1 MASSGLPMPN
11 QTEQLSPGTALI
23 TGADRG
29 LGFGLTQELLNRG
42 WTVIAGRNL
51 DWHELKEL
59 APKFPQTLHILDLDV
74 TSQESA
80 DAAAQAATSLIS
92 HLDILICNAGI
103 NRSAHIN
110 SIREDQN
117 YQDMLDELN
126 INAIGCLRIVKA
138 FLPLMD
144 QGNHKRLC
152 FVSSEAGSVAA
163 SKRTGWFGYCMSKAG
178 LNIAVKNLSND
189 LTPQGYEF
197 RLYHPGWMRTY
208 MRGTKNLAA
217 ELEPE
222 EAANFALKHFLSAD
236 HIPLVLRDFAGKD
249 YPW

>member
-1 MASSGLPMPN
+1 MPN
-11 QTEQLSPGTALI
+11 QSEQLSPGTALI

-126 INAIGCLRIVKA
+126 INAIGCLRVVKA

-189 LTPQGYEF
+189 LRDLAGQKGWNGIADLSVLFCSTALEMVVVRKGLKPGSLPNRQTP
-197 RLYHPGWMRTY
+197 
-208 MRGTKNLAA
+208 
-217 ELEPE
+217 
-222 EAANFALKHFLSAD
+222 AL
-236 HIPLVLRDFAGKD
+236 
-249 YPW
+249 